1 MNREEEGKRM
11 LDGRRIADELYE
23 MTDALPGKVL
33 HRAVERI
40 HQAGAP
46 YDWVGIYLLNGDNLV
61 LHSYIGRP
69 TDLTRIAVGEGVCG
83 IAVAEER
90 DINVPD
96 VEAFEGYLAC
106 STHTRS
112 EVVVLIKD
120 GDRILG
126 EIDIDSDSPAAFG
139 PAEERELRA
148 VADALGEVIGGS
160 LR

>member
-1 MNREEEGKRM
+1 MR
-11 LDGRRIADELYE
+11 
-23 MTDALPGKVL
+23 DAPPDKVL

-40 HQAGAP
+40 HQAGSP
-46 YDWVGIYLLNGDNLV
+46 FDWVGIYLLNGETLV

-69 TDLTRIAVGEGVCG
+69 TDLTRIALGEGVCG
-83 IAVAEER
+83 IAAAEDR

-96 VEAFEGYLAC
+96 VEEFEGYLAC
-106 STHTRS
+106 STETRS
-112 EVVVLIKD
+112 EIVVLIRD

-139 PAEERELRA
+139 AAEERQLRT
-148 VADALGEVIGGS
+148 VAEALGDVVGGS